1 MGLEAAIIGTGVL
14 GAVASDRASSKARRT
29 QVEASDQQTQ
39 LIREA
44 TAQARKDIDRLS
56 PMAQENLLR
65 GNQTALNIF
74 GGLAP
79 AQMDIFQQGNVGAQQ
94 ALLSGLPQIQNA
106 LLGMPTD
113 FSALQPQQLQ
123 MPDMSFMNTQLPNF
137 VGAGFDPASHT
148 VNPNPVIPP
157 NVGTGDGLISRVLA
171 GAQGNPVGGSGMLSG
186 MTDRLLSKIN
196 SGQPRDSVL
205 GGAVDRLTE
214 RIR

>member
-1 MGLEAAIIGTGVL
+1 MPTAAAIAGVGVL

-29 QVEASDQQTQ
+29 QVEAGDQQAQ
-39 LIREA
+39 LVREGRQ
-44 TAQARKDIDRLS
+44 QAEAAIDRLT
-56 PMAQENLLR
+56 PQAQENLLR
-65 GNQTALNIF
+65 GNQAALDIF

-123 MPDMSFMNTQLPNF
+123 VPDMSFLNTQLPNF

-157 NVGTGDGLISRVLA
+157 NVGVN
-171 GAQGNPVGGSGMLSG
+171 NP
-186 MTDRLLSKIN
+186 
-196 SGQPRDSVL
+196 L
-205 GGAVDRLTE
+205 GGQGFFGGFGQRVKQYL
-214 RIR
+214 